1 MANIHAI
8 RHDTLTLG
16 EWKKAR
22 QAEYLRMEKE
32 LEDKKAKK

>member
-1 MANIHAI
+1 M

-22 QAEYLRMEKE
+22 EEEAQRMKE
-32 LEDKKAKK
+32 ADEAKKKS

>member
-8 RHDTLTLG
+8 RNDTLTLG

-22 QAEYLRMEKE
+22 EEEVERMRKEKE
-32 LEDKKAKK
+32 EEEK

>member
-1 MANIHAI
+1 MANIHAM

-22 QAEYLRMEKE
+22 AAEAERMKQ
-32 LEDKKAKK
+32 KAKGKR

>member
-1 MANIHAI
+1 MANIYAM

-22 QAEYLRMEKE
+22 AKEAERMKKEKE
-32 LEDKKAKK
+32 GKK